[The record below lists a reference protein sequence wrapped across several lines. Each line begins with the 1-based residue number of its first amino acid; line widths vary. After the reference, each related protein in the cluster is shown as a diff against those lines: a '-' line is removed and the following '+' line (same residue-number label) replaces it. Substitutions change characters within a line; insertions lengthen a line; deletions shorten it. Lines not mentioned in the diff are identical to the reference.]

1 MQCLSTQLLLSHSQ
15 PPNKPPIKGIFLT
28 PINLFLRASSK
39 GMPSSKALTPVHRS
53 PPDSLRGHTKPQL
66 AEAIA
71 AVAPLGAALGILWH
85 TGRQACSVHLGNR
98 APWWRALTLTPTLT
112 PAKPNPDP
120 NPNSSHTIST
130 RTTSTSRHAPFA
142 YLALAPVWLGLAALW
157 GWKLQ
162 FHPLWS
168 AQHRPLHSLLCA
180 VPVVQFVHRH
190 VHYYGGGRVHVRVVV
205 AMHRQL
211 H

>member
-71 AVAPLGAALGILWH
+71 AVAPKSCLGHPLAHALDVKPARCTLV
-85 TGRQACSVHLGNR
+85 AEHLGGE
-98 APWWRALTLTPTLT
+98 P
-112 PAKPNPDP
+112 
-120 NPNSSHTIST
+120 
-130 RTTSTSRHAPFA
+130 
-142 YLALAPVWLGLAALW
+142 
-157 GWKLQ
+157 
-162 FHPLWS
+162 
-168 AQHRPLHSLLCA
+168 
-180 VPVVQFVHRH
+180 
-190 VHYYGGGRVHVRVVV
+190 
-205 AMHRQL
+205 
-211 H
+211 